1 MDLCTKLST
10 FSTKNGKKV
19 VGRGQKNR
27 KCVWVKMTKKNF
39 KRKIIDKSNVIK
51 IDEMA
56 GKDR

>member
-1 MDLCTKLST
+1 MVLST

-19 VGRGQKNR
+19 VGKGQKNR